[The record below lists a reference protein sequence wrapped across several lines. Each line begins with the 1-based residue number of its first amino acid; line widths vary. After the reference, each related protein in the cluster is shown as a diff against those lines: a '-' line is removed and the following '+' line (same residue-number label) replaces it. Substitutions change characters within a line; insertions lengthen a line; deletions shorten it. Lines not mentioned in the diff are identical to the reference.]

1 MKTENDLSELG
12 IAPVD
17 KSPGSDDW
25 LIAYRSTPSYI
36 ERERLH
42 EIYKQMPIDSELTK
56 KLGEIITYNSTN
68 DYYFMSMV
76 LRQITARINYLTG
89 ITL

>member
-12 IAPVD
+12 IAPFD
-17 KSPGSDDW
+17 KSVGSDDW
-25 LIAYRSTPSYI
+25 LNSYRSTPEYI

-56 KLGEIITYNSTN
+56 KLGEITMYNASN
-68 DYYFMSMV
+68 DYYIMSMV
-76 LRQITARINYLTG
+76 IRQIIIRINYLTG

>member
-36 ERERLH
+36 
-42 EIYKQMPIDSELTK
+42 
-56 KLGEIITYNSTN
+56 
-68 DYYFMSMV
+68 
-76 LRQITARINYLTG
+76 
-89 ITL
+89 